1 MYKNLNTE
9 GLGISGRQSEL
20 IELTLSYGFK
30 GLDLDIE
37 AFQKQAETRGLDY
50 ARRLLD
56 SAKLKIGG
64 FDLPVAWQG
73 DDGTFKS
80 DLERLPQWAQ
90 LASEIGATGCRTTI
104 LPACDDKPYHE
115 NFEFHRHRLTDIA
128 EALAPYSI
136 RLGLDFIA
144 PAGRREGRV
153 HQFISTP
160 DALLLLIKT
169 TGVANIGVVVDLW
182 HWHVGGGTL
191 DQLSE
196 LKAEQIVMV
205 RVADVPDD
213 VELESIQE
221 HQRLLPGE
229 SGVVDTV
236 AALTLFSQLGY
247 DGPVT
252 PLPDASQ
259 FSGMTRDRI
268 VRQSS
273 ETLGAQMK
281 AAKLGITA
289 SEPAAAG
296 G

>member
-20 IELTLSYGFK
+20 IELALSYGFK

-37 AFQKQAETRGLDY
+37 AFQKQVETRGLGH

-64 FDLPVAWQG
+64 FDLPVAWRG
-73 DDGTFKS
+73 DDEAFKS

-90 LASEIGATGCRTTI
+90 AASEVGATGCRTTI
-104 LPACDDKPYHE
+104 FPACDDRPYHE
-115 NFEFHRHRLTDIA
+115 NFEFHRHRFTDIA
-128 EALAPYSI
+128 EALAPFSI

-153 HQFISTP
+153 HQFISSP

-169 TGVANIGVVVDLW
+169 TGATNIGVAVDLW
-182 HWHVGGGTL
+182 HWHVSGGTL
-191 DQLSE
+191 DQLSG
-196 LKAEQIVMV
+196 LTAEQIVMV

-213 VELESIQE
+213 VELELIQE

-236 AALTLFSQLGY
+236 AVLALLSQLGY

-252 PLPDASQ
+252 PFPNASR

-273 ETLGAQMK
+273 ETLETQMK
-281 AAKLGITA
+281 AAKLGVVA
-289 SEPAAAG
+289 SEPAADG